1 MKSRNFL
8 YSLISTQKAILER
21 MSVNYLSPLTI
32 SEATDLLSKN
42 SGSTKILSGG
52 TDLLVSMRLSKQNP
66 DTIEDIKNIAQT
78 REIIVE
84 DNLVSIGA
92 AVPAIQITEHPQMNE
107 MFPGLVEATE
117 LIGSS
122 QIQSRASI
130 GGNLCN
136 ASPAADTVP
145 SLVANDAQCHIA
157 GPRGERIVS
166 VNRFC
171 TGPGKNILEADEF
184 LVKLVIPLPKDQ
196 TSDAYLRFT
205 PRNEMDIAVVGAG
218 VSVSL
223 DKSGTCKS
231 ARVALGAVAPTVM
244 LVAEAADVLIDSKL
258 EDSDL
263 NKLASLVS
271 NASKPITD
279 KRGTSEFR
287 KHVVGVL
294 AKRAT
299 LTAKNR
305 IIAKSK

>member
-1 MKSRNFL
+1 M
-8 YSLISTQKAILER
+8 

-32 SEATDLLSKN
+32 SEATEMLSQN

-52 TDLLVSMRLSKQNP
+52 TDLLVSMRLSKQTP
-66 DTIEDIKNIAQT
+66 DTIVDIKNIAQT

-84 DNLVSIGA
+84 DNVVSIGA
-92 AVPAIQITEHPQMNE
+92 AVPAIQITEHPQIKE
-107 MFPGLVEATE
+107 IFPGLVEATE

-122 QIQSRASI
+122 QIQSRASL

-136 ASPAADTVP
+136 SSPAADTVP

-157 GPRGERIVS
+157 GPRGERIIL
-166 VNRFC
+166 VNKFC

-184 LVKLVIPLPKDQ
+184 LVKLVLPLPKEQ
-196 TSDAYLRFT
+196 SSDAYLRFT

-218 VSVSL
+218 VSVNL

-244 LVAEAADVLIDSKL
+244 LLTEAANVLIDSRL

-263 NKLASLVS
+263 NKLAALAS
-271 NASKPITD
+271 NASRPIND

-287 KHVVGVL
+287 KHVVGIL
-294 AKRAT
+294 AKRAV
-299 LTAKNR
+299 LAARDRVLAKL
-305 IIAKSK
+305 K